1 MHFQVEKANEF
12 RSFLFFAPSFLLRS
26 TYLLPLGKRTTS
38 PLFLNKTPSPF
49 FHTLAYFFYPF
60 SSWRGLGREEGCL
73 VARRTWYPFPSP
85 PFSGARSNHRL
96 ANALEESSI
105 GAADKISYEA
115 ADRRRPIKMQPIWAE
130 SSRVESSHGKFYI
143 HFDGWKGAKRK
154 TCSRVNERGD
164 RSGAGGKNFENRVS

>member
-26 TYLLPLGKRTTS
+26 TYLLPLRKRTTS
-38 PLFLNKTPSPF
+38 PLFLNIPPSPSFSYPCLF
-49 FHTLAYFFYPF
+49 FFTPF
-60 SSWRGLGREEGCL
+60 HLGEDWDERKVAWLL
-73 VARRTWYPFPSP
+73 VERDTPSP